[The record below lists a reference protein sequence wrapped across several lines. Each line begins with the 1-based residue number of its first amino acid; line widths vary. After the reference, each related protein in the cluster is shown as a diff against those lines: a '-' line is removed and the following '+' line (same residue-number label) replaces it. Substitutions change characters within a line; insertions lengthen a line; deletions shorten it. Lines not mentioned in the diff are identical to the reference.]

1 MTSVPTFVDSGACWI
16 CGATELSR
24 VHEAVL
30 ELSAFRDQD
39 RDLASYTGERVWLRA
54 CPACGFAQPERL
66 PALAGYFDR
75 MYDQRWS
82 PEWIAAEFDG
92 SYKDLIFTR
101 VLAALEG
108 RLPATRRTLIDIGAH
123 VGRFL
128 ELARRKGW
136 RPEGVELNPTTA
148 AYARERAGVPVHR
161 LNAEQ
166 LASLGSR
173 FDAVTLID
181 VLEHIPRPLDLL
193 AGVRAVM
200 SPGAWIAVKVPCGPA
215 QRRKETI
222 RERVV
227 PRYRAT
233 LADNLVHVN
242 HFSPRALR
250 VALERAGFDS
260 IHVEVAAPEL
270 PPQAGWRARAARLLR
285 LAVFHAARMV
295 PGGVHTPLALN
306 LQAYARRADR

>member
-1 MTSVPTFVDSGACWI
+1 MTHAPAFVDAGGCWI
-16 CGATELSR
+16 CGGTALTR
-24 VHEAVL
+24 VHQAVL

-39 RDLASYTGERVWLRA
+39 RDLASYSGARVWLRR
-54 CPACGFAQPERL
+54 CGACGFAQPEQL

-82 PEWIAAEFDG
+82 AEWIAEEFEA

-108 RLPATRRTLIDIGAH
+108 RLPASRRTLLDVGAH

-128 ELARRKGW
+128 FLARGRGW
-136 RPEGVELNPTTA
+136 RAEGVELNPRTA

-161 LNAEQ
+161 VNADR

-181 VLEHIPRPLDLL
+181 VLEHIPRPIELL
-193 AGVRAVM
+193 ANIHAVM
-200 SPGAWIAVKVPCGPA
+200 TPGAWIAVKVPNGPS
-215 QRRKETI
+215 QRLKEAA

-250 VALERAGFDS
+250 LALERAGFDS

-270 PPQAGWRARAARLLR
+270 PAAGSRARASRLLR
-285 LAVFHAARMV
+285 LGVFHAARVV

-306 LQAYARRADR
+306 LQAYARYASR